1 MSNISSPKSCV
12 LFKPGHHPHWIQ
24 ISRASNDG
32 DNAPQPGRAIE
43 FRNDGFFIE
52 VQEKAL
58 RLWNHDL
65 GRLAEAVTASKGALF
80 YQSHW
85 GLLWVP
91 NEDGRYA
98 FCVTKNE
105 EHAECSNEMFT
116 GSPVERLQRA
126 GGFTVAVE
134 DVKSWIVE
142 RGRTDRVPRK
152 GLMTSVSTS

>member
-1 MSNISSPKSCV
+1 MSNISSPNSCV
-12 LFKPGHHPHWIQ
+12 LFKPGHNPHWIQ

-32 DNAPQPGRAIE
+32 DNIAQSGHVIE
-43 FRNDGFFIE
+43 FRSDGTFFIE
-52 VQEKAL
+52 VQQKAL

-98 FCVTKNE
+98 FC
-105 EHAECSNEMFT
+105 
-116 GSPVERLQRA
+116 
-126 GGFTVAVE
+126 
-134 DVKSWIVE
+134 
-142 RGRTDRVPRK
+142 
-152 GLMTSVSTS
+152 